1 MILSISDMVGQEVE
15 LFGWVDTRRDMGKIS
30 FIDLR
35 DRSAIAQVVLVPSE
49 LDEAS
54 QALLKDLR
62 AEFCLSIKGIVN
74 ARGAKQ
80 VNPNMPTGSVEVLAK
95 SVTVLNEAKTP
106 PFALDNTAGINEEV
120 RLKYRYLDLRSQRM
134 LKNLSFAR

>member
-1 MILSISDMVGQEVE
+1 MNRTMILSISDMVGQEVE

-35 DRSAIAQVVLVPSE
+35 DRSAIAQVVLVPAE

-54 QALLKDLR
+54 QAVSSKICA

-95 SVTVLNEAKTP
+95 SVTDVE
-106 PFALDNTAGINEEV
+106 
-120 RLKYRYLDLRSQRM
+120 
-134 LKNLSFAR
+134 